1 MDKVDVNPKLD
12 LVLEKILDVTPEQ
25 VYKAWTDQEGIKNWF
40 CPTPWKTVL
49 CEMDLRPGGKF
60 KTVMKSPE
68 GQEYPGEGCF
78 IELIP
83 NKKIVWTDAINGSL
97 RPNKEPFMTAMLLL
111 EPANS
116 GTKYTAIALH
126 KDEEARKRHEEMG
139 FMQGWGIVADQM
151 VAYIKS
157 HKK

>member
-1 MDKVDVNPKLD
+1 MGQIKIDPKLD
-12 LVLEKILDVTPEQ
+12 LVLERTIDLTPEQ

-40 CPTPWKTVL
+40 CPAPWKTIV

-60 KTVMKSPE
+60 KTVMQSPE

-97 RPNKEPFMTAMLLL
+97 RPSAQPFMTAMLLL
-111 EPANS
+111 EPSGA

-126 KDEEARKRHEEMG
+126 KDEETRKRHEDMG
-139 FMQGWGIVADQM
+139 FLQGWSIVADQL
-151 VAYIKS
+151 VAYVKGQN
-157 HKK
+157 K